1 MKETLEKSHRVTIYR
16 MASVPQK
23 LQNCQNEGN
32 LKRGYSL
39 GHPKEVKNKKYSVL
53 LRWNLEWKKALK
65 PDVKTWVQV
74 EP

>member
-39 GHPKEVKNKKYSVL
+39 GHPKEVKKKNTVCFLDGTWNGRRL
-53 LRWNLEWKKALK
+53 LN
-65 PDVKTWVQV
+65 QM
-74 EP
+74 